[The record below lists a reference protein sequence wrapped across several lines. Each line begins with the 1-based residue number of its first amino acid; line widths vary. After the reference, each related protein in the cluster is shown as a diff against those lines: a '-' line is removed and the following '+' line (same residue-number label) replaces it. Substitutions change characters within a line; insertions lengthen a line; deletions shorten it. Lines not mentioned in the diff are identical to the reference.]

1 MSLDIPRIS
10 TFFHMRAT
18 SVVSTVVG
26 FTVVVLIAV
35 GTGAE

>member
-1 MSLDIPRIS
+1 MSSDIRRIS
-10 TFFHMRAT
+10 TVLHMRAT
-18 SVVSTVVG
+18 SVVSTAMG

>member
-1 MSLDIPRIS
+1 MSSDIRRIS
-10 TFFHMRAT
+10 TVLQVRVT
-18 SVVSTVVG
+18 SVVFAAVG